1 MQKTTMQEHFTLTW
15 SFFSLSR
22 LKKVG
27 FNLLVLQ
34 IPKSNPLIG
43 VLILLH
49 IILNGNKK
57 MVIARLPIAA
67 MQSMVA

>member
-34 IPKSNPLIG
+34 IPKSNPLITG
-43 VLILLH
+43 GLYAPG
-49 IILNGNKK
+49 NGLPS
-57 MVIARLPIAA
+57 RLAL
-67 MQSMVA
+67 